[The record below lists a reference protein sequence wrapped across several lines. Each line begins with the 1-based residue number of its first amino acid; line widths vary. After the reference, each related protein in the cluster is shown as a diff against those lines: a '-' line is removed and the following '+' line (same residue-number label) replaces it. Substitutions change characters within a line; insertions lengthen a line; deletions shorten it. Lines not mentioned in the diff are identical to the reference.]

1 MDDAFKVEFTEQ
13 AVEQLKKFVKSD
25 RNVILDAVKIQ
36 LVYEPNTETKN
47 RKLLREN
54 ELADWELRVGE
65 FRVFY
70 DIDGAERIVRI
81 IAVGYKEHSDL
92 FIGGEK
98 FSL

>member
-1 MDDAFKVEFTEQ
+1 MANEFKIEFTEQ
-13 AVEQLKKFVKSD
+13 AVEQLRQFVKSD
-25 RNVILDAVKIQ
+25 RNVILDAVKVQ
-36 LVYEPNTETKN
+36 LPYQASIETKN

-54 ELADWELRVGE
+54 ELADWELKIGE

-70 DIDGAERIVRI
+70 DLNETERIVRI
-81 IAVGYKEHSDL
+81 VAVGYKDHNDL